1 MSRPL
6 LTDCLWYSPVHL
18 RISKS
23 LAVNFDFQTASNV
36 ANTDWAEDITAF
48 SGDSGVTIWLEEVKK
63 KFKAAT
69 AATVTDASGG
79 WAALFEKY
87 DDDGANFPTFS

>member
-1 MSRPL
+1 M
-6 LTDCLWYSPVHL
+6 HL

-23 LAVNFDFQTASNV
+23 LDSTFDFETAENV

-63 KFKAAT
+63 KLKTAT

-79 WAALFEKY
+79 WVSFTSKIMILQ
-87 DDDGANFPTFS
+87 